1 MRGGWAQAWRTLLA
15 VGVGVAAEALAGWL
29 LRRRREG
36 SAVRE
41 ALFFPSRATCVEAL
55 LAEEGGGPSPGPC
68 ACPLPH
74 QESPLSRLL
83 AHLLA
88 ARRSLDLCV
97 FAFSN
102 PQLRRALLLL
112 HRRRVRIRVVTDAD
126 YMALRG
132 SQIGIL
138 RKAGIQVR
146 HDQET
151 GYMHNKFV
159 IIDKKVL
166 ITGSLN
172 WTTQAIQNNR
182 ENVIIIDDK
191 KIVDVFLAEF
201 EKIWEDFNPTNYTFF
216 TN

>member
-1 MRGGWAQAWRTLLA
+1 MRGGWWRALLA
-15 VGVGVAAEALAGWL
+15 ALLGVAAEALAGWL

-55 LAEEGGGPSPGPC
+55 LAEEGLAPPRPC

-83 AHLLA
+83 ARLLS
-88 ARRSLDLCV
+88 ARSSLDLCV
-97 FAFSN
+97 FAFSS
-102 PQLRRALLLL
+102 PQLRRAVVLL
-112 HRRRVRIRVVTDAD
+112 HQRRVRVRVVTDAD
-126 YMALRG
+126 YMALKG

-138 RKAGIQVR
+138 REVGIQVR

-182 ENVIIIDDK
+182 ENVVITDDK
-191 KIVDVFLAEF
+191 VFVNIFLAEF
-201 EKIWEDFNPTNYTFF
+201 EKIWEDYNPTNYTFF